1 MSEQLLLSNIRNV
14 LARLEETIIF
24 ELIERAQFRHNPV
37 IYQPGAFGP
46 ALEGESLV
54 GYHLKEIEKV
64 HARIRRY
71 TSPDEHPFFPDLPE
85 PILPVLAYAENPLRP
100 NRVNINSRLR
110 EVYEGEIVPAIC
122 RPGDDRQYGSSS
134 LCDVT
139 CLQAISKRV
148 HYGKFVAEAKYR
160 ENPKGFGELCRQGDE
175 RDLRERITDP
185 GVERAVLDRV
195 KRKAKT
201 YCRELS
207 RSGGPTADP
216 AVLVEI
222 YRRHIIPLN
231 KDVQVAYLLETE
243 AVSEAD
249 KKSIPLPFSNDNGG

>member
-24 ELIERAQFRHNPV
+24 DLIERAQFRHNPV
-37 IYQPGAFGP
+37 IYRSGP
-46 ALEGESLV
+46 LGSALGGESLV

-71 TSPDEHPFFPDLPE
+71 TSPDEHPFFPGLPK
-85 PILPVLAYAENPLRP
+85 PILPPLTYAENPLRP
-100 NRVNINSRLR
+100 NTVNINCRLR
-110 EVYEGEIVPAIC
+110 EIYEKEIVPAIC

-134 LCDVT
+134 LCDVS
-139 CLQAISKRV
+139 CLQAISKRI

-160 ENPKGFGELCRQGDE
+160 EDPEAFGELCRRGNGE
-175 RDLRERITDP
+175 GLRERITDP
-185 GVERAVLDRV
+185 EVEGEVLDRV
-195 KRKAKT
+195 KRKAET

-216 AVLVEI
+216 AVMLDI
-222 YRRHIIPLN
+222 YRRYIIPLN
-231 KDVQVAYLLETE
+231 KDVQVAYLLETR
-243 AVSEAD
+243 
-249 KKSIPLPFSNDNGG
+249 G

>member
-24 ELIERAQFRHNPV
+24 ELIERAQFRHNPI
-37 IYQPGAFGP
+37 IYRPGAFGP

-54 GYHLKEIEKV
+54 GFHLKEIEKV

-71 TSPDEHPFFPDLPE
+71 TSPDEHPFFDDLPE
-85 PILPVLAYAENPLRP
+85 PILPPLAYSENPLRP
-100 NRVNINSRLR
+100 NTVNINRRLR
-110 EVYEGEIVPAIC
+110 EVYEREIVPAIC

-160 ENPKGFGELCRQGDE
+160 EDPEAFEELRRRGDE
-175 RDLRERITDP
+175 EGLRERITDP
-185 GVERAVLDRV
+185 EVEREVLERV
-195 KRKAKT
+195 ERKAKT

-216 AVLVEI
+216 VVLVGI
-222 YRRHIIPLN
+222 YRDWIIPLN
-231 KDVQVAYLLETE
+231 KDVQVAYL
-243 AVSEAD
+243 S
-249 KKSIPLPFSNDNGG
+249 

>member
-24 ELIERAQFRHNPV
+24 ELIERAQFRLNPV
-37 IYQPGAFGP
+37 IYKPGAFGP
-46 ALEGESLV
+46 ALERESLV
-54 GYHLKEIEKV
+54 GYHLREIEKV

-71 TSPDEHPFFPDLPE
+71 TSPDEHPFFPNLPE
-85 PILPVLAYAENPLRP
+85 PILPPLAYAENPLRP
-100 NRVNINSRLR
+100 NSVNINPRLR
-110 EVYEGEIVPAIC
+110 DIYESEIVTLIC

-139 CLQAISKRV
+139 CLQALSKRV

-160 ENPKGFGELCRQGDE
+160 QDPESFAELCRRGDGE
-175 RDLRERITDP
+175 GLWERITDP
-185 GVERAVLDRV
+185 EVEQSVLDRV
-195 KRKAKT
+195 RWKAEN

-207 RSGGPTADP
+207 QSGGSTADP

-222 YRRHIIPLN
+222 YRRWIIPLN
-231 KDVQVAYLLETE
+231 KDVQVAYLLE
-243 AVSEAD
+243 AD
-249 KKSIPLPFSNDNGG
+249 L

>member
-1 MSEQLLLSNIRNV
+1 MSEQLLLDNIRNV

-37 IYQPGAFGP
+37 IYRPGSFGP

-54 GYHLKEIEKV
+54 GFHLKEIEKV

-71 TSPDEHPFFPDLPE
+71 TSPDEHPFFDGLPE
-85 PILPVLAYAENPLRP
+85 PILPALAYAENPLRP
-100 NRVNINSRLR
+100 NTVNINRRLR
-110 EVYEGEIVPAIC
+110 MIYENEIVPAIC

-139 CLQAISKRV
+139 CLQAVSKRV

-160 ENPKGFGELCRQGDE
+160 ENPEAFGELCRRGDAE
-175 RDLRERITDP
+175 TLRERITDP
-185 GVERAVLDRV
+185 EVERAVLDRV
-195 KRKAKT
+195 KRKAET

-216 AVLVEI
+216 AALEET
-222 YRRHIIPLN
+222 YRHYIIPLN

-243 AVSEAD
+243 ANSE
-249 KKSIPLPFSNDNGG
+249 S